1 MREKLR
7 QYVDG
12 LFAQGRRTQQAQ
24 ELHDEILQNSFDRYD
39 DAVARGLSPEEAY
52 QAAVDGIGD
61 LNPILHDGAPGG
73 SRWHIAVAVGL
84 YITSVIPPI
93 ICGELGGFFDLL
105 GPSLMF
111 LFVAAATGLLLCGGR
126 VADSELRH
134 KRRLRALA
142 IMLYIL
148 CVVPTILTSEGSAA
162 LQTVGTCLMFL
173 IAAAATVLIVLS
185 AGKRTA
191 ASNDKETTDDSA
203 PKPAAPAPAPKKS
216 LAWQIG
222 TPLYWIAAALLF
234 FAGCSFGLWMY
245 AWLVFP
251 LFGALSDI
259 IVGCVRMAKGGRG
272 GLRAMSGLLWLAI
285 LVGYVYLTVVT
296 GAWLVTW
303 LLFPIGAALRGVLSG
318 IYELVKGGVK

>member
-1 MREKLR
+1 M
-7 QYVDG
+7 D
-12 LFAQGRRTQQAQ
+12 
-24 ELHDEILQNSFDRYD
+24 S
-39 DAVARGLSPEEAY
+39 
-52 QAAVDGIGD
+52 IGD
-61 LNPILHDGAPGG
+61 LEPILHDGVSRG
-73 SRWHIAVAVGL
+73 SRWHTALAVGL
-84 YITSVIPPI
+84 YIISVIPPI

-111 LFVAAATGLLLCGGR
+111 VLVAAATGLLVGGGH
-126 VADSELRH
+126 AATPELRH

-162 LQTVGTCLMFL
+162 MQTVGTCLMFL
-173 IAAAATVLIVLS
+173 FAAAATVPIVLS

-191 ASNDKETTDDSA
+191 ASNDEKTTDDSA
-203 PKPAAPAPAPKKS
+203 PKPTAPVPKKS

-222 TPLYWIAAALLF
+222 TLLYWIAAALLF

-285 LVGYVYLTVVT
+285 LVGYVYLNVVT

-318 IYELVKGGVK
+318 IYELVKGGVQ